1 MLKAM
6 CIAGAWYFPNYSDLQ
21 ILGSGIGSFP
31 AYDAPGGRMDYGSY
45 WKGDDSDPYAAVTVL
60 GCTAQGN
67 DIWLHVRGDS
77 SVEQSD
83 YELERYVKLDDVLK
97 NPDMKISIT
106 SGRWN
111 N

>member
-6 CIAGAWYFPNYSDLQ
+6 CIAGTWYFPNYSDLQ
-21 ILGSGIGSFP
+21 IRSDGHLGSFP
-31 AYDAPGGRMDYGSY
+31 AYDSPGGFTSDGSY
-45 WKGDDSDPYAAVTVL
+45 WGSVPYATVTVL

-67 DIWLHVRGDS
+67 DIWLHVRGS
-77 SVEQSD
+77 SDVSQPY

-97 NPDMKISIT
+97 NPAMKISIT